1 MIRQQ
6 EKIIPLSE
14 YLYPVPIEK
23 QINKRDNDIKLD
35 IPLSGVNV
43 EGWMNLNAE
52 FLALKLSY
60 GDEP

>member
-1 MIRQQ
+1 M
-6 EKIIPLSE
+6 
-14 YLYPVPIEK
+14 PIEK